1 MEFSHGGHATALIL
15 PCVVLAFG
23 LVRGDPVDPL
33 LLAIA
38 YLIPLV
44 IYAYDYYHELDRD
57 RLTQPERA
65 RYLKKKARIYP
76 YLISGY
82 VASLSALIVLNG
94 RRLPELA
101 AMIGVLLGA
110 GMLYTVF
117 LKRMTRFVPGFK
129 SFYVTGV
136 WVLAITLL
144 YVIYSGRRPEAFL
157 PALVCFMFIKLATNA
172 IFYDLRD
179 IRTDGRDG
187 LKTIPV
193 VLGWRRTIQLLYLL
207 SLLSPVPLIAG
218 MLAGAIPGG
227 ALALLAFTTYDLC
240 YVRLAEAKG
249 EKGMT
254 ARHYAVADFEFLPW
268 PAAVA
273 ACLWLLDGYG
283 PDLTA
288 ALMALVVA
296 CAVLLALL
304 LIRPPAMEAG
314 GRQPPGTIG

>member
-1 MEFSHGGHATALIL
+1 MEFTHGGHATALIL
-15 PCVVLAFG
+15 PCVILAFG

-33 LLAIA
+33 LLGIA

-44 IYAYDYYHELDRD
+44 IYAYDYYRELDRD

-65 RYLKKKARIYP
+65 GYLKKKARIYP

-82 VASLSALIVLNG
+82 VASLSALIVLYG

-129 SFYVTGV
+129 SFYVTGA
-136 WVLAITLL
+136 WVLAIALL

-157 PALVCFMFIKLATNA
+157 PVLVCFMFIKLATNA

-179 IRTDGRDG
+179 VVADGRDG
-187 LKTIPV
+187 LKTVPV

-207 SLLSPVPLIAG
+207 CLLSPVPL
-218 MLAGAIPGG
+218 LAGVMAGAVPAGG
-227 ALALLAFTTYDLC
+227 LALLAFTAYDLC
-240 YVRLAEAKG
+240 YIRLAEAKG
-249 EKGMT
+249 EAGMA
-254 ARHYAVADFEFLPW
+254 ARHYAVADFEFLTW
-268 PAAVA
+268 PAAVT

-283 PDLTA
+283 PSLTA
-288 ALMALVVA
+288 VLVALVVGGS
-296 CAVLLALL
+296 VLLAWLL
-304 LIRPPAMEAG
+304 LMSPQPTD
-314 GRQPPGTIG
+314 GRGQDQ

>member
-15 PCVVLAFG
+15 PSVILAFG

-44 IYAYDYYHELDRD
+44 IYAYDYYRELDRD

-65 RYLKKKARIYP
+65 GYLKKKGRIYP

-82 VASLSALIVLNG
+82 VASLSALIVLYG
-94 RRLPELA
+94 RCLPELA

-110 GMLYTVF
+110 GMLYTAF

-136 WVLAITLL
+136 WVLAIALM
-144 YVIYSGRRPEAFL
+144 YIIYSGRRPEALL
-157 PALVCFMFIKLATNA
+157 PVLVCFMFIKLATNA
-172 IFYDLRD
+172 VFYDLRD
-179 IRTDGRDG
+179 IGADGRDG

-207 SLLSPVPLIAG
+207 CLLSPVPLLAG
-218 MLAGAIPGG
+218 MLAGAVPGG
-227 ALALLAFTTYDLC
+227 AMALLAFTAYDLGF
-240 YVRLAEAKG
+240 VRLAETKG
-249 EKGMT
+249 EAGMA

-273 ACLWLLDGYG
+273 ACLWLLDVYG
-283 PDLTA
+283 PAPTA
-288 ALMALVVA
+288 ALMALAVGGS
-296 CAVLLALL
+296 VLLAWLL
-304 LIRPPAMEAG
+304 LGPSNLAE
-314 GRQPPGTIG
+314 GRG